1 MKANLLQHYTKRFIA
16 GLLAVWMSGA
26 VFLFC
31 CEMPEARAS
40 EGDSCPLSKTSHCD
54 KSSNIDDF
62 QLASIQKQAQTLD
75 CCRLLPNIL
84 DKAQTIEKIQRIAP
98 VAAIVKV
105 SPPQFSFVKQEF
117 NSFKVFSSR
126 ILNRGST
133 FLINC
138 VFRI

>member
-1 MKANLLQHYTKRFIA
+1 MKANLLQHNTKRFIA

-31 CEMPEARAS
+31 CEMPKAQAS
-40 EGDSCPLSKTSHCD
+40 EGDSCPLSKISHCD
-54 KSSNIDDF
+54 KSSDKGDSQF
-62 QLASIQKQAQTLD
+62 ASIQKQAQTLD
-75 CCRLLPNIL
+75 CCRFLPNIL

-105 SPPQFSFVKQEF
+105 ALPQFSFVRQEF
-117 NSFKVFSSR
+117 NAIKVFPSLT
-126 ILNRGST
+126 LNRGST
-133 FLINC
+133 FLVNC